1 MQWQRSLRVF
11 SSKTSR
17 LTKGRERRSQSRR
30 AGCTRLA
37 RKSPLAAAGG
47 NFRAAE
53 PPRRRLPKNFEIL
66 TCSSGWNLWRPE
78 SLRRRYWPDHVDLE
92 VTNPNVDGLGLRD
105 VPFALESGIVFS
117 RLYRNGRI
125 NVPADDSAIHLG
137 DVIRL
142 VGSKTKL
149 LEFERVIGR
158 KSASI

>member
-1 MQWQRSLRVF
+1 
-11 SSKTSR
+11 
-17 LTKGRERRSQSRR
+17 
-30 AGCTRLA
+30 
-37 RKSPLAAAGG
+37 
-47 NFRAAE
+47 
-53 PPRRRLPKNFEIL
+53 
-66 TCSSGWNLWRPE
+66 
-78 SLRRRYWPDHVDLE
+78 LRRRYWPDHVDLE
-92 VTNPNVDGLGLRD
+92 VTNPNVDGLRLRD